1 MMCIHIH
8 FQEKKY
14 FRKKTAEITR
24 FDGTHEVKN
33 CRPRNFR
40 GIAYFYEFLRRFTA
54 KL

>member
-8 FQEKKY
+8 FQKKKY

-24 FDGTHEVKN
+24 FDGRLVPIADVTPLKN
-33 CRPRNFR
+33 
-40 GIAYFYEFLRRFTA
+40 IAKTKTFLW

>member
-24 FDGTHEVKN
+24 FDGTVN
-33 CRPRNFR
+33 ACNFDTLFAEN
-40 GIAYFYEFLRRFTA
+40 IFFLQI
-54 KL
+54 L